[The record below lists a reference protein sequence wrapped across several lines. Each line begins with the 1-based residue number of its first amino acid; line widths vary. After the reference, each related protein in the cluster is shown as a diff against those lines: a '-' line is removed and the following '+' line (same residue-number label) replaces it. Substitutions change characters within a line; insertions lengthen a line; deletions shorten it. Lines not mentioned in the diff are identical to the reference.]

1 MRAVR
6 QGDLDALCGIYA
18 LINALEVA
26 GVTGPRSQMHRRLF
40 RRLACGLP
48 PDRLQNAMHDGLDEE
63 DLIRTSNRAF
73 RWLRQAYG
81 LRASLSQPLRGERID
96 DLAIYVATVA
106 EWTREP
112 NLAVIV
118 NVHLPSLSHWTVIRA
133 VRSRVIEV
141 RDSTTLKRLELD
153 RFSLVRGRYR
163 FSASETLLLRVGGF
177 RSSAKP
183 GR

>member
-6 QGDLDALCGIYA
+6 QGDLDALCGVYA
-18 LINALEVA
+18 IINALEVA

-40 RRLACGLP
+40 RRLTCGLP
-48 PDRLQNAMHDGLDEE
+48 PDRLQNAMHDGLDQD
-63 DLIRTSNRAF
+63 DLIKTSNRAF

-81 LRASLSQPLRGERID
+81 LRASLSQPLRGEEID
-96 DLAIYVATVA
+96 DLAVYVATVA

-118 NVHLPSLSHWTVIRA
+118 NVHLAGLSHWTVVRTVKGRA
-133 VRSRVIEV
+133 MEV
-141 RDSTTLKRLELD
+141 RDSTTLKRLALD

-163 FSASETLLLRVGGF
+163 FSAPETLLLRVGGV
-177 RSSAKP
+177 RPLAKP
-183 GR
+183 S